1 MKIII
6 TETQLYNLVPPAVRR
21 RITDKDLKKIDSILQ
36 NNIPYYQGSNVDEFI
51 DQAITDTMHEFVSE
65 YKLDDE
71 VNYDLDDWG
80 DKESSV
86 FNLWWQLIPFLK
98 KRYYG
103 ELAIYYQNKKDGM
116 DNL

>member
-6 TETQLYNLVPPAVRR
+6 TESQLYNLIPNEIRR
-21 RITDKDLKKIDSILQ
+21 RITDKDLKKIDNILQ

-51 DQAITDTMHEFVSE
+51 DQAITDTMHEFVND
-65 YKLDDE
+65 YKLDTIDY
-71 VNYDLDDWG
+71 NSDNWG
-80 DKESSV
+80 DDSDDV
-86 FNLWWQLIPFLK
+86 FNLWGQLIPFLK

>member
-6 TETQLYNLVPPAVRR
+6 TESQLYNLIPNEIRR

-51 DQAITDTMHEFVSE
+51 DQAITDTMHEFVNE
-65 YKLDDE
+65 YKFDDID
-71 VNYDLDDWG
+71 YDSDNWG
-80 DKESSV
+80 DQESDV
-86 FNLWWQLIPFLK
+86 FNLWWKLIPFLK

-103 ELAIYYQNKKDGM
+103 ELAIYYQNKKDRM